1 MCDFLQELPPLLFI
15 DVSDKLLFLQ
25 IIIIKSTGFVQL
37 SEWLLN
43 FDGKLMV
50 FCQKKAK
57 LLKANII
64 RINNS
69 L

>member
-43 FDGKLMV
+43 LEGKLML
-50 FCQKKAK
+50 FLAKKMP
-57 LLKANII
+57 NC
-64 RINNS
+64 
-69 L
+69 